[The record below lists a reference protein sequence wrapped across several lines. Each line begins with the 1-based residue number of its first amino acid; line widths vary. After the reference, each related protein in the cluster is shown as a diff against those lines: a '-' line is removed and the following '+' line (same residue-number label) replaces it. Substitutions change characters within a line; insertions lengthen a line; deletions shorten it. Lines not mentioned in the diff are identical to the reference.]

1 MIRVVG
7 VSFTNRK
14 QIYYFNPKNLDL
26 RRNVTVIVETERG
39 TQFGKVELPPFEI
52 SDEQLKS
59 PLKDVIRISTKK
71 DYLHHKQNLKDA
83 ENALKLCKE
92 LVEKYKLKMQV
103 MDADYTFDRGQLLFR
118 FVSDNRVDFR
128 ELAKELANHYRTR
141 IELRQV
147 GVRDKAKEVG
157 GCGLCGRQLCCSRF
171 NSDFTSV
178 SINMA
183 KNQNISLNPSK
194 INGVCGRLLCCL
206 RYEDE
211 VYKECRKDLPAI
223 GNIVETDK
231 GRGKVVSLDIINGK
245 YTVNVSEVGLI
256 EMDTK
261 ACKQ

>member
-1 MIRVVG
+1 MVRVVG

-52 SDEQLKS
+52 PEQQLKS

-83 ENALKLCKE
+83 KESLKYCKE
-92 LVEKYKLKMQV
+92 LVEKYKLKMQI
-103 MDADYTFDRGQLLFR
+103 MDADYTFDRSQLLFR
-118 FVSDNRVDFR
+118 FVSDNRIDFR
-128 ELAKELANHYRTR
+128 ELAKELANRYRTR

-157 GCGLCGRQLCCSRF
+157 GCGLCGRQLCCNRF

-206 RYEDE
+206 RYEDD
-211 VYKECRKDLPAI
+211 VYKECRKDLPAM
-223 GNIVETDK
+223 GNIVETEK

-245 YTVNVSEVGLI
+245 YTVNVPDVGLI

-261 ACKQ
+261 VCKR